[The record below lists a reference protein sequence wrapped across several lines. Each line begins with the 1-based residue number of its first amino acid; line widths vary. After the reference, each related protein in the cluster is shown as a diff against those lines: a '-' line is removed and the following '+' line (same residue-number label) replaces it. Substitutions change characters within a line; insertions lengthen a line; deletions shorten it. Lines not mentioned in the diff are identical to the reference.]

1 VVTDNEEP
9 VVDRLPH
16 RGLKLEAVSEFKRKH
31 RVSAIVTRI
40 VEDFDTPLPEEF
52 LIRPLA

>member
-1 VVTDNEEP
+1 MVADNEEP

>member
-1 VVTDNEEP
+1 MVTDNEEP

-16 RGLKLEAVSEFKRKH
+16 RGLKLEASEFKRKH
-31 RVSAIVTRI
+31 QVSAIVTRI